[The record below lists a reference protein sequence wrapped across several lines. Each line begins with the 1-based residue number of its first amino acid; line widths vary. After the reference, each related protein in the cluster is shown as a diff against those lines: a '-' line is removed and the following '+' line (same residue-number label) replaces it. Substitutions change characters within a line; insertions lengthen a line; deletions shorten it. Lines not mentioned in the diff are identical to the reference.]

1 MIRPDDRL
9 SAVIVKHLCLGGQ
22 ERQGEACPE
31 EGRNMSDIYAEKPWL
46 KNYDEHVPPTLE
58 YEDKTFAEKFREVV
72 EEYPDKTALIYMG
85 KKITFR
91 EIDLLS
97 NQLAAY
103 LIKVGLKPDDVV
115 GLCMPNIP
123 ANYISIVAVQKVGAI
138 STGLSPL
145 LTASEMEHQIQDSRT
160 KVIITVDLLFGIVA
174 QVADKTDFTT
184 VIYSEIADFLPGI
197 KRVLGKA
204 LKKIPTAEVQPLAG
218 KTVIRFM
225 DAIKGMPKDRVDVK
239 RNIDDTI
246 FLMYTGGTTGPAKGA
261 ILTHRSYMSN
271 RLQVLTYLDLKPD
284 TLALSAFPLFHIAG
298 LALGG
303 FSMTNGSTQICV
315 PNPRDTH
322 FLIEC
327 IEKYKP
333 NIIVNVPTVF
343 FELIKQPEFKALDL
357 SNLKW
362 CLSAA
367 APFPPEN
374 IDELESVIG
383 KNKFI
388 ELYGMTETSP
398 VTCCNP
404 RYGVKKPAS
413 IGMPL
418 PDTEFK
424 LIDPE
429 TGQPAAAGEP
439 GEIAIRG
446 PQLMKGYYKQPE
458 ETANAVRDGWMFTG
472 DVARMDEDGY
482 FYIVDRV
489 KDMVIVSG
497 FKVFTRELDDVL
509 VKHPDIDMAASIGF
523 PDPKRPGSE
532 RVAAAIVLKPG
543 VEKSDAEKEK
553 ILQYLRDEVAPY
565 KVPKV
570 IEFMDE
576 LPTSGVGKVLKR
588 ELKATLTEKFEEQGT

>member
-1 MIRPDDRL
+1 
-9 SAVIVKHLCLGGQ
+9 
-22 ERQGEACPE
+22 
-31 EGRNMSDIYAEKPWL
+31 MSDIYAEKPWL
-46 KNYDEHVPPTLE
+46 KNYDPNVPPTLE
-58 YEDKTFAEKFREVV
+58 YEEKTFAEKFLEMADR
-72 EEYPDKTALIYMG
+72 YPDKTALIYMG
-85 KKITFR
+85 NHITFR
-91 EIDLLS
+91 DIDLLS

-103 LIKVGLKPDDVV
+103 LIKSGVKPDDVV
-115 GLCMPNIP
+115 GLCMPNLP
-123 ANYISIVAVQKVGAI
+123 ANYISIVAVQKAGAV

-145 LTASEMEHQIQDSRT
+145 LTPVEMEHQIKDSRT
-160 KVIITVDLLFGIVA
+160 KVVITVDLLYGIVA
-174 QVADKTDFTT
+174 QAAQNSDFTT

-197 KRVLGKA
+197 KEKLAKAYIRQTALGKL
-204 LKKIPTAEVQPLAG
+204 LKKVKKLDEQLSAIPHVEVQPIEG
-218 KTVIRFM
+218 KTVVRFM
-225 DAIKGMPKDRVDVK
+225 DAIAGMPKDRVHVK
-239 RNIDDTI
+239 REMDDLI

-261 ILTHRSYMSN
+261 MLTQRSYMCN
-271 RLQVLTYLDLKPD
+271 RLQTLAYLDLTPD

-303 FSMTNGSTQICV
+303 FSLTNGATQICV
-315 PNPRDTH
+315 PNPRDTD
-322 FLIEC
+322 FLIEA

-343 FELIKQPEFKALDL
+343 FELMKRDEFKAVDK
-357 SNLKW
+357 SNLRF

-374 IDELESVIG
+374 MKELESVIG
-383 KNKFI
+383 EGNFI

-404 RYGVKKPAS
+404 RYGKKKPSS
-413 IGMPL
+413 IGMPM

-424 LIDPE
+424 LVDPE
-429 TGQPAAAGEP
+429 TGQLAEQGEP
-439 GEIAIRG
+439 GEMAIRG
-446 PQLMKGYYKQPE
+446 PQLMRGYLNQPE

-509 VKHPDIDMAASIGF
+509 AKHPDVEMAASIGV
-523 PDPKRPGSE
+523 PDPNRPGSE
-532 RVAAAIVLKPG
+532 RVAAAVVLKPG
-543 VEKSDAEKEK
+543 IEKNDVEKEK
-553 ILQYLRDEVAPY
+553 IIAFLRENVAPY

-570 IEFMDE
+570 IEFMDQ
-576 LPTSGVGKVLKR
+576 LPTSGVGKILKR
-588 ELKATLTEKFEEQGT
+588 ELKAVLKEEFDKQVGS

>member
-1 MIRPDDRL
+1 
-9 SAVIVKHLCLGGQ
+9 
-22 ERQGEACPE
+22 
-31 EGRNMSDIYAEKPWL
+31 MSDIYADKPWL
-46 KNYDEHVPPTLE
+46 KNYDEHVPETLE
-58 YEDKTFAEKFREVV
+58 YEEKTFAEKFREVADK
-72 EEYPDKTALIYMG
+72 YPAKPALIYMG

-91 EIDLLS
+91 ELDLYS

-103 LIKVGLKPDDVV
+103 LIKIGLKPGDVV
-115 GLCMPNIP
+115 GLCMPNTP
-123 ANYISIVAVQKVGAI
+123 AQYISVVALQKAGCV

-145 LTASEMEHQIQDSRT
+145 LTAHEMEHQVKDAQV
-160 KVIITVDLLFGIVA
+160 KVIITVDLLFGKAAEVA
-174 QVADKTDFTT
+174 ENTDFTT

-197 KRVLGKA
+197 KRVLGKL
-204 LKKIPTAEVQPLAG
+204 LKKIPTAEVSPLPG

-225 DAIKGMPKDRVDVK
+225 DALQGMPKDRIEVK
-239 RNIDDTI
+239 RDIDDTI

-261 ILTHRSYMSN
+261 MLTHRSYMSN
-271 RLQVLTYLDLKPD
+271 RRQVLTWLDLKPD

-327 IEKYKP
+327 IEKYRP
-333 NIIVNVPTVF
+333 DIIVNVPTVF
-343 FELIKQPEFKALDL
+343 FELMKLPEFKALDL

-374 IDELESVIG
+374 IEELESVIG
-383 KNKFI
+383 ENRFI

-404 RYGVKKPAS
+404 RYGKKKPAS
-413 IGMPL
+413 IGMPIC
-418 PDTEFK
+418 DTEFK

-429 TGQPAAAGEP
+429 TGQPAAQGEP
-439 GEIAIRG
+439 GEIAVRG
-446 PQLMKGYYKQPE
+446 PQVMKGYYNQPE
-458 ETANAVRDGWMFTG
+458 ETDNAIRDGWMFTG
-472 DVARMDEDGY
+472 DVAYMDEDGY
-482 FYIVDRV
+482 FTIVDRV

-497 FKVFTRELDDVL
+497 FKVFTRELDDEL
-509 VKHPDIDMAASIGF
+509 VRHPDVEMAASIGF
-523 PDPKRPGSE
+523 PDPDRPGSE

-543 VEKSDAEKEK
+543 IEKSDAEKEK
-553 ILQYLRDEVAPY
+553 ILQYLRDTVAPY

-588 ELKATLTEKFEEQGT
+588 ELKEIMKVELKQ